1 MAPIPPIPPIPLLR
15 LLPITIKLSASGRC
29 PTTRDGPGADIGR
42 RVITWVVRAK
52 PISTT
57 RPAESPSAE
66 MRRGG
71 ELDIR
76 ALLFSCG
83 AMRYGALEVAIAL
96 HMCLGGGAFR
106 GEKTRERQLVSG

>member
-1 MAPIPPIPPIPLLR
+1 
-15 LLPITIKLSASGRC
+15 
-29 PTTRDGPGADIGR
+29 
-42 RVITWVVRAK
+42 
-52 PISTT
+52 
-57 RPAESPSAE
+57 

-83 AMRYGALEVAIAL
+83 AMRYGALEVAAL